1 MVKQIKCALTA
12 VSILLSMPLSALA
25 AGQIN
30 AVYNSETKEALISGT
45 ADAVF
50 ERVSVTVLP
59 EGVSPETLSENDV
72 NKNGYI
78 LRQTQ
83 SGKNGEFSINVKL
96 SDSAQSSVYN
106 IYAVCGAETLTASF
120 SHVSDSEVSEVT
132 AKINGAA
139 SAEAVAE
146 ILKSSQKNLGLSDVT
161 LKNAAGIAEIIY
173 RLKPSGGYTRTG
185 FMNELNRAI
194 AIVSIADGEN
204 VKSVLIRYGEA
215 FEFSQADAAALSD
228 ELCAGVQ
235 KYFNANT
242 GFGDSKKYLY
252 GAVTYS
258 GFENAASY
266 VEVEQLLRKYGVK
279 AGADFSKYDNLTSAK
294 QTSVMQKL
302 YNENPASFEEIHRS
316 FESLTAAA
324 AAESSGG
331 GGGGGGGGK
340 GGGMSSVGSA
350 VKAPSYS
357 GLSDMENHWSRSYVE
372 ELIKKGIIAGYTD
385 NTFRPESYVTRA
397 EFIKLALL
405 ATGGKTSAENRFADV
420 SSNDWF
426 APYVNGAAES
436 GICEGFDGKINPYDN
451 ITREDA
457 AVIIYR
463 TLKISTNAAGV
474 QFSDSGNIADYAS
487 EAVAFLSENG
497 IITGSDSLFNPKNST
512 KRGEAAALISRFM
525 SFNGGK

>member
-1 MVKQIKCALTA
+1 
-12 VSILLSMPLSALA
+12 
-25 AGQIN
+25 
-30 AVYNSETKEALISGT
+30 
-45 ADAVF
+45 
-50 ERVSVTVLP
+50 
-59 EGVSPETLSENDV
+59 
-72 NKNGYI
+72 
-78 LRQTQ
+78 
-83 SGKNGEFSINVKL
+83 
-96 SDSAQSSVYN
+96 
-106 IYAVCGAETLTASF
+106 
-120 SHVSDSEVSEVT
+120 
-132 AKINGAA
+132 
-139 SAEAVAE
+139 
-146 ILKSSQKNLGLSDVT
+146 
-161 LKNAAGIAEIIY
+161 
-173 RLKPSGGYTRTG
+173 
-185 FMNELNRAI
+185 
-194 AIVSIADGEN
+194 
-204 VKSVLIRYGEA
+204 
-215 FEFSQADAAALSD
+215 
-228 ELCAGVQ
+228 
-235 KYFNANT
+235 
-242 GFGDSKKYLY
+242 
-252 GAVTYS
+252 
-258 GFENAASY
+258 
-266 VEVEQLLRKYGVK
+266 
-279 AGADFSKYDNLTSAK
+279 
-294 QTSVMQKL
+294 MQQL

-331 GGGGGGGGK
+331 GGGGG

-436 GICEGFDGKINPYDN
+436 GICEGFDGKINPNDN

-457 AVIIYR
+457 AVILYR
-463 TLKISTNAAGV
+463 TLKISTSAAGV

>member
-59 EGVSPETLSENDV
+59 EGVSPETLSGNDV

-83 SGKNGEFSINVKL
+83 SGKDGAFSINVKL

-106 IYAVCGAETLTASF
+106 VYAVCGAETLTASF

-139 SAEAVAE
+139 SAEAAAE
-146 ILKSSQKNLGLSDVT
+146 ILKSSQKNLGLSDGM
-161 LKNAAGIAEIIY
+161 LQNADGIAEIIY
-173 RLKPSGGYTRTG
+173 RFKPSGGYTRTG

-204 VKSVLIRYGEA
+204 VKTVLIKYGEA

-252 GAVTYS
+252 GAITYS

-279 AGADFSKYDNLTSAK
+279 AGADFSKYDKLTSAK
-294 QTSVMQKL
+294 QTSVMQQL
-302 YNENPASFEEIHRS
+302 YNENPASFEEILGL
-316 FESLTAAA
+316 FEKLTAAA
-324 AAESSGG
+324 AESGG
-331 GGGGGGGGK
+331 SGSGGGGGGK

-436 GICEGFDGKINPYDN
+436 GICEGFDGKINPNDN

-457 AVIIYR
+457 AVILYR
-463 TLKISTNAAGV
+463 TLKISTSAAGV

-487 EAVAFLSENG
+487 EAVAFLSGNG

>member
-30 AVYNSETKEALISGT
+30 AVYSSETKEALISGT

-59 EGVSPETLSENDV
+59 EGVSPETLSENDI

-83 SGKNGEFSINVKL
+83 SGKDGAFSINVKL

-139 SAEAVAE
+139 SAEAAAE
-146 ILKSSQKNLGLSDVT
+146 ILKSSQKNLGLSDGT
-161 LKNAAGIAEIIY
+161 LQNADGIAEIIY

-204 VKSVLIRYGEA
+204 VKTVLIKYGEA

-235 KYFNANT
+235 KYFNVNT

-279 AGADFSKYDNLTSAK
+279 AGADFSKYDKLTSAK
-294 QTSVMQKL
+294 QTSVMQQL
-302 YNENPASFEEIHRS
+302 YNENPASFEEILGL
-316 FESLTAAA
+316 FEKLTAAA
-324 AAESSGG
+324 AESGG
-331 GGGGGGGGK
+331 SGSGGGGGGK

-436 GICEGFDGKINPYDN
+436 GICEGFDGKINPNDN

-457 AVIIYR
+457 AVILYR
-463 TLKISTNAAGV
+463 TLKISTSAAGV

-487 EAVAFLSENG
+487 EAVAFLSRNG

>member
-59 EGVSPETLSENDV
+59 EGISPETLSENDV

-83 SGKNGEFSINVKL
+83 SGKDGAFSINVKL

-106 IYAVCGAETLTASF
+106 VYAVCGAETLTASF

-139 SAEAVAE
+139 SAEAAAE
-146 ILKSSQKNLGLSDVT
+146 ILKSSQKNLGLSDGT
-161 LKNAAGIAEIIY
+161 LQNADGIAEIIY

-204 VKSVLIRYGEA
+204 VKTVLIKYGEA

-228 ELCAGVQ
+228 KLCAGVQ

-279 AGADFSKYDNLTSAK
+279 AGADFSKYDKLTSAK
-294 QTSVMQKL
+294 QTSVMQQL
-302 YNENPASFEEIHRS
+302 YNENPASFEEILGL
-316 FESLTAAA
+316 FEKLTAAA
-324 AAESSGG
+324 AESGG
-331 GGGGGGGGK
+331 SGSGGGGGGK

-426 APYVNGAAES
+426 APYVNGAAEI
-436 GICEGFDGKINPYDN
+436 GICEGFDGKINPNDN

-457 AVIIYR
+457 AVILYR
-463 TLKISTNAAGV
+463 TLKISTSAAGV

-512 KRGEAAALISRFM
+512 KRGEAAALILRFM

>member
-59 EGVSPETLSENDV
+59 EGISPETLSENDV

-83 SGKNGEFSINVKL
+83 SGKDGAFSINVKL

-106 IYAVCGAETLTASF
+106 VYAVCGAETLTASF

-139 SAEAVAE
+139 SAEAAAE
-146 ILKSSQKNLGLSDVT
+146 ILKSSQKNLGLSDGT
-161 LKNAAGIAEIIY
+161 LQNADGIAEIIY
-173 RLKPSGGYTRTG
+173 RPKPSGGYTRTG

-204 VKSVLIRYGEA
+204 VKTVLIKYGEA

-228 ELCAGVQ
+228 KLCAGVQ

-279 AGADFSKYDNLTSAK
+279 AGADFSKYDKLTSAK
-294 QTSVMQKL
+294 QTSVMQQL
-302 YNENPASFEEIHRS
+302 YNENPASFEEILGL
-316 FESLTAAA
+316 FEKLTAAA
-324 AAESSGG
+324 AESDGSGS
-331 GGGGGGGGK
+331 GGGGGGK

-426 APYVNGAAES
+426 APYVNGAAEI
-436 GICEGFDGKINPYDN
+436 GICEGFDGKINPNDN

-457 AVIIYR
+457 AVILYR
-463 TLKISTNAAGV
+463 TLKISTSAAGV

-512 KRGEAAALISRFM
+512 KRGEAAALISRFI